1 MATSQHA
8 HASSE
13 LRLTGLQVWY
23 CVSPKDRAK
32 FEAMAR
38 AQFPELYRCCP
49 CFLRHKDILISPR
62 VLRNHHIEYT
72 MVRPFP
78 RCYSLIHYLAMQ
90 HVLQARG
97 HLRSVIGS
105 LTSTV
110 AGA

>member
-1 MATSQHA
+1 MV
-8 HASSE
+8 
-13 LRLTGLQVWY
+13 QVWY

-72 MVRPFP
+72 MVRPDPAAEASFTILRLSM
-78 RCYSLIHYLAMQ
+78 RCRHTAISIA
-90 HVLQARG
+90 
-97 HLRSVIGS
+97 
-105 LTSTV
+105 
-110 AGA
+110 